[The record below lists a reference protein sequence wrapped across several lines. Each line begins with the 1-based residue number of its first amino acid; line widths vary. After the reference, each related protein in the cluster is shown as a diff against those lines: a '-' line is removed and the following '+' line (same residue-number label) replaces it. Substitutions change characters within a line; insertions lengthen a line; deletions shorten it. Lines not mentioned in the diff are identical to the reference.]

1 MCLLAAACARVLLL
15 LLLLLL
21 LCVCAYRYCLLP
33 VVAVL
38 LSTMCMRVWGGVE
51 SLTL

>member
-21 LCVCAYRYCLLP
+21 LCLCANCLLP

>member
-1 MCLLAAACARVLLL
+1 LLLRVLARCCARVLLL

-21 LCVCAYRYCLLP
+21 LCLCAYCLLS

-38 LSTMCMRVWGGVE
+38 LSAMCMRVWGCVE
-51 SLTL
+51 SLAL

>member
-21 LCVCAYRYCLLP
+21 CLCAYCLLP

>member
-21 LCVCAYRYCLLP
+21 LCVCAYCLLP
-33 VVAVL
+33 VVDVL
-38 LSTMCMRVWGGVE
+38 LSAMCMRVWGGVE